1 MKVEWGFAFQFCAEP
16 RFRTSCNGSVV
27 PYLTHYP
34 VDLEAHKDPLQGVLG
49 GWPPKIE
56 TCFVFMVSS
65 NMSLEEFLTSDLG
78 SETFRIAAAY
88 QLLEWAKLVASNN
101 DKKEKEKKYEELQEE
116 VATLVEKYEVTRDE
130 LFGADCDLDAEL
142 PEDDVLMERA
152 DKLVAHEEGWMY

>member
-1 MKVEWGFAFQFCAEP
+1 M
-16 RFRTSCNGSVV
+16 V

-34 VDLEAHKDPLQGVLG
+34 VELEAHKDPLQGVLG

-152 DKLVAHEEGWMY
+152 DKLVAHEEGWM